1 MNFAPQPKIKS
12 LARLVESAGKAM
24 SGKAMSKS
32 DQSEPW
38 LRGTLKQIPAVQR
51 AVIHALEL
59 AAEDLRRWCGSLTDD
74 QMNTR
79 PFGLPAVAFHL
90 RHISRSLLAQPS

>member
-1 MNFAPQPKIKS
+1 MPKREQP
-12 LARLVESAGKAM
+12 
-24 SGKAMSKS
+24 
-32 DQSEPW
+32 EPW
-38 LRGTLKQIPAVQR
+38 LRGTLKQVPAVQR

-74 QMNTR
+74 QMNAR
-79 PFGLPAVAFHL
+79 HLGLPAVAFHF